1 MRTRITPRL
10 ARSLAVGA
18 TVALFAAACGGSDF
32 GDDAADPDEAAS
44 AEDADDS
51 DDEPAEGVS
60 LTLMGFSSGTAEDD
74 ALNAIIDNYNEQS
87 PNTARFNPVPEYD
100 TALQAALA
108 GGSPP
113 DVIYIDSA
121 RLPDLVEAG
130 ALSPADGQV
139 ENDGDFYESLRETFT
154 YDGTFWCPPKDFS
167 TLGLVY
173 NVDML
178 EEAGVEPPTTW
189 DELAAA
195 AEALTDGDRVGVVIA
210 PEYPRWGVF
219 MFQAGGGVTDPDI
232 TTMTIDSDA
241 NQQALS
247 YLEDLYAQG
256 YAATPTELDS
266 GWAGEAFGQA
276 RAAMTI
282 EGNWIVGAM
291 NNDFPDVN
299 WAVSELP
306 AGPDGPGTFV
316 FTVCYGVPAASQNQ
330 DAAWDLVNYLV
341 SPDALLEFTEQFPV
355 MPGRESVAGDWTD
368 AHPELAAFIAGAEY
382 ARPFQFVPG
391 FTAVIDVLNDGIQG
405 IAAGNRDVDE
415 VISQVDQAG
424 QAELGS

>member
-1 MRTRITPRL
+1 MRTPSTRRL
-10 ARSLAVGA
+10 ARSL
-18 TVALFAAACGGSDF
+18 TVAAAVALVAAACGGSDF
-32 GDDAADPDEAAS
+32 ADDEGDSDDAAP
-44 AEDADDS
+44 ADDTE
-51 DDEPAEGVS
+51 EPAEPAS

-74 ALNAIIDNYNEQS
+74 ALNAIIESYNAQS
-87 PNTARFNPVPEYD
+87 QNTARFNPVPEYD

-113 DVIYIDSA
+113 DVIYIDSN

-130 ALSPADGQV
+130 ALSPADGRLDD
-139 ENDGDFYESLRETFT
+139 DGDFYESLRETFT

-173 NVDML
+173 NVDVL

-195 AEALTDGDRVGVVIA
+195 AEALTDGDQVGLVVA

-219 MFQAGGGVTDPDI
+219 MFQAGGGVTDPDV
-232 TTMTIDSDA
+232 TAMTIDSDA
-241 NQQALS
+241 NREALS
-247 YLEDLYAQG
+247 YLESLYTDG
-256 YAATPTELDS
+256 YAATPTDLDS
-266 GWAGEAFGQA
+266 GWAGEAFGQG

-291 NNDFPDVN
+291 NNDFPDIN

-306 AGPDGPGTFV
+306 AGPEGPGTFV

-330 DAAWDLVNYLV
+330 EAAWDLVNYLV

-368 AHPELAAFIAGAEY
+368 AHPELGAFVAGAEY

-391 FTAVIDVLNDGIQG
+391 FQAVVDVLNDGIQG
-405 IAAGNRDVDE
+405 IAAGNRSVDE
-415 VISQVDQAG
+415 VISQVDEAG
-424 QAELGS
+424 QAELGG

>member
-1 MRTRITPRL
+1 MRTPSARRL
-10 ARSLAVGA
+10 SRSIAAGA
-18 TVALFAAACGGSDF
+18 AVALLAAACGGSDF
-32 GDDAADPDEAAS
+32 AENGDDSDEAAPTGG
-44 AEDADDS
+44 ADA
-51 DDEPAEGVS
+51 PAEGAS

-74 ALNAIIDNYNEQS
+74 ALNAIIENYNEQS
-87 PNTARFNPVPEYD
+87 DNTARFNPVPEYD

-113 DVIYIDSA
+113 DVIYIDSN

-130 ALSPADGQV
+130 ALAPVDGQI
-139 ENDGDFYESLRETFT
+139 ENEDDFYESLRETFT
-154 YDGTFWCPPKDFS
+154 YDDTFWCPPKDFS

-178 EEAGVEPPTTW
+178 EEAGVEPPTNW

-195 AEALTDGDRVGVVIA
+195 AEALTDGDRVGLVIG

-219 MFQAGGGVTDPDI
+219 MFQAGGGVTDPEV
-232 TTMTIDSDA
+232 TSMTIASDQ
-241 NQQALS
+241 NREALS
-247 YLEDLYAQG
+247 YLESLYAEG
-256 YAATPTELDS
+256 YAATPTDLDS
-266 GWAGEAFGQA
+266 GWAGEAFGQG

-291 NNDFPDVN
+291 NNDFPDIN

-306 AGPDGPGTFV
+306 AGPAGPGTFV

-330 DAAWDLVNYLV
+330 EAAWDLVNYLV
-341 SPDALLEFTEQFPV
+341 SPEALLEFTETFPV
-355 MPGRESVAGDWTD
+355 MPGRESLATDWTD
-368 AHPELAAFIAGAEY
+368 AHPDLGAFLAGAEY

-391 FTAVIDVLNDGIQG
+391 FQAVVDVLNDGIQG

-415 VISQVDQAG
+415 VITQVDEAG
-424 QAELGS
+424 QAELGG

>member
-1 MRTRITPRL
+1 MRTPTTRRRAGAL
-10 ARSLAVGA
+10 AAASAM
-18 TVALFAAACGGSDF
+18 ALILAACGGSDF
-32 GDDAADPDEAAS
+32 ADDDGDSDSEAAPTGDPDAPAEAA
-44 AEDADDS
+44 
-51 DDEPAEGVS
+51 S

-74 ALNAIIDNYNEQS
+74 ALNAIIENYNEQS
-87 PNTARFNPVPEYD
+87 DNTARFNPVPEYD

-113 DVIYIDSA
+113 DVIYIDSN

-139 ENDGDFYESLRETFT
+139 DDDGDFYESLRETFS

-178 EEAGVEPPTTW
+178 EEAGVEPPTNW

-195 AEALTDGDRVGVVIA
+195 AEALTDGDTVGLVVA

-219 MFQAGGGVTDPDI
+219 MFQAGGGVTDDEV
-232 TTMTIDSDA
+232 TSMTIDSDA
-241 NQQALS
+241 NREALS
-247 YLEDLYAQG
+247 YLEGLYADG
-256 YAATPTELDS
+256 YAATPTDLDS
-266 GWAGEAFGQA
+266 GWAGEAFGQG

-291 NNDFPDVN
+291 NNDFPDIN

-306 AGPDGPGTFV
+306 TGPDGSGTFV

-330 DAAWDLVNYLV
+330 EAAWDLVNYLV

-355 MPGRESVAGDWTD
+355 MPGRESLADDWTD
-368 AHPELAAFIAGAEY
+368 AHSELGAFIAGAEY

-391 FTAVIDVLNDGIQG
+391 FQAVVDVLNDGIQG
-405 IAAGNRDVDE
+405 IAAGNRSVDE
-415 VISQVDQAG
+415 VISQVDEAG
-424 QAELGS
+424 RAELGG